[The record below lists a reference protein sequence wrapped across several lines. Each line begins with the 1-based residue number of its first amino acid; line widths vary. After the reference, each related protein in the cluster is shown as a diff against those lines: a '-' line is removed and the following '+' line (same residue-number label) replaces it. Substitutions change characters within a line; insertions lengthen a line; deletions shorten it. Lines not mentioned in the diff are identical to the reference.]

1 MPADLITTQPSPW
14 GRRARTFGR
23 LVLAVAVTVLHLAV
37 AVVVLGVRIA
47 HVITTV
53 AATHAAYAELYL
65 SRHTGRPPLGQA
77 TGAALAHAFATEF
90 RTAYHATT
98 TR

>member
-1 MPADLITTQPSPW
+1 MPAALVTTQPSPW
-14 GRRARTFGR
+14 ARRARTAGR
-23 LVLAVAVTVLHLAV
+23 LVLAVAVTVLHLVV
-37 AVVVLGVRIA
+37 AVIVLAVRIA

-77 TGAALAHAFATEF
+77 TGAALAHAFTQEF
-90 RTAYHATT
+90 RTAYTNT